1 MPLLVRTPANDVVVV
16 HLHALR
22 LSVSPPARPQLPAE
36 LAQHCLSFLPPRDDD
51 WLAADASCRAWR
63 DAAAPLRGSPTRRTL
78 AAREAAARAYFARA
92 FARLVAF
99 RGHGHPAR
107 LDLRG
112 PAPVDRLARVL
123 STLADL
129 WGAAAPR
136 SLPVDVRASLRTH
149 DGQGEGALVGIAY
162 GARLLSCD
170 EICADLPNL
179 RVGLL
184 PIAARARDGRQV
196 CVDMV
201 SGRAVMVRGFSDTAV
216 ASSWAKF
223 LNLV

>member
-22 LSVSPPARPQLPAE
+22 LSVSPPARRQLPAE

-51 WLAADASCRAWR
+51 WLAADSSCRAWR
-63 DAAAPLRGSPTRRTL
+63 DAAAPLWGAHRPL
-78 AAREAAARAYFARA
+78 AAKEAAARGYFVRA

-107 LDLRG
+107 LALRG
-112 PAPVDRLARVL
+112 PASADGLARVL
-123 STLADL
+123 RTLADL

-136 SLPVDVRASLRTH
+136 NLPVDVRASLRTH

-170 EICADLPNL
+170 EICAELPNV

-184 PIAARARDGRQV
+184 PIAARTRDGRQV